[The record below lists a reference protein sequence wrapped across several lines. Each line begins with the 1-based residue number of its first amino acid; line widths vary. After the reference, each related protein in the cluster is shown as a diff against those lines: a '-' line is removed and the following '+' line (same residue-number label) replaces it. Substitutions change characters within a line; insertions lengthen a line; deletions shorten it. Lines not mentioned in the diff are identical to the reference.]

1 MWVAIFQAHWKAVN
15 DMKEFRFN
23 WKYLMKKNEFWAAV
37 FIVFAINVFAAG
49 ASIFT
54 YDSNFAMTMT
64 ADYQFVLNNVY
75 VNTLAAVILII
86 PVALGLVFSDADW
99 LEEKR
104 NTDILLYTRIDR
116 KKNILVRFA
125 MSIGVSFL
133 IALVGFALNYLILFL
148 VYGSGNRM
156 WYAQDLP
163 YNMIG
168 YPDIITNNLWL
179 SFPFSAVTVEALV
192 VSIMLGLLSG
202 LCYTISFYIP
212 RRLLVLMYL
221 LPFLILLVSDIVM
234 TSVDMNAW
242 SLMMLLQ
249 PYFMKNFTPWIVG
262 MIVLPLLSILFLVPQ
277 LLKRDK
283 L

>member
-1 MWVAIFQAHWKAVN
+1 MVIFQVHWKAVH

-23 WKYLMKKNEFWAAV
+23 WQYLLKKNEFWAAV
-37 FIVFAINVFAAG
+37 FIVLAINVFAAG
-49 ASIFT
+49 VSIFT

-75 VNTLAAVILII
+75 VNMLAAVILII

-104 NTDILLYTRIDR
+104 RTDILLYARIDHR
-116 KKNILVRFA
+116 KNILVRFV
-125 MSIGVSFL
+125 MSVGVSFL
-133 IALVGFALNYLILFL
+133 IAMAGFALNYLILFL

-179 SFPFSAVTVEALV
+179 SFPFVAVAVEAVV

-202 LCYTISFYIP
+202 LCYAISFYIP
-212 RRLLVLMYL
+212 RRFLVVIYLM
-221 LPFLILLVSDIVM
+221 PFLILLLSDIVM
-234 TSVDMNAW
+234 TSLNMNAY

-249 PYFMKNFTPWIVG
+249 PYFMKNFVPWLVG
-262 MIVLPLLSILFLVPQ
+262 MLCLPLISMVLLVPQ